1 VDARSDIFAFG
12 CMFYEMLTGVSPF
25 ARDSAIASINAVV
38 REEPPRLREVKPI
51 SRASWRRSFIAAFK
65 GSEPAISDRCGPQ
78 GYAAGVEEGD
88 ESGSHAAVPMIS
100 PASKGTSRRVVWAGM
115 AALAGLAIIAGGAIW
130 YQRSQPSRPVLQPT
144 ESLLFSAPGFLAQPN
159 LSPDGNQVAF
169 TCDGGT
175 NGYTQIYLKVV
186 GSGEPLRLTNGNAN
200 ALSPVW
206 SRDGAAIAYTSSNGD
221 NRAILPG
228 ARVVGVRLNH
238 VVVISALGGAAREVF
253 SYESELTRVS
263 WSAGGRTLFIP
274 DGKATSTLIRGR
286 FKVSSF
292 QDSEAVL
299 KLLESPIPTR
309 IYADRRTQEA
319 YNLPRRTAQC
329 RFYRHEIHF

>member
-1 VDARSDIFAFG
+1 
-12 CMFYEMLTGVSPF
+12 
-25 ARDSAIASINAVV
+25 
-38 REEPPRLREVKPI
+38 
-51 SRASWRRSFIAAFK
+51 
-65 GSEPAISDRCGPQ
+65 
-78 GYAAGVEEGD
+78 
-88 ESGSHAAVPMIS
+88 MIS

-130 YQRSQPSRPVLQPT
+130 YQRSRPSRPVLQPT
-144 ESLLFSAPGFLAQPN
+144 ESLLFSAPGFLSQPN

-175 NGYTQIYLKVV
+175 NGYTQIYLKIV

-253 SYESELTRVS
+253 SYEGELTRVS
-263 WSAGGRTLFIP
+263 WSADGRTLFIP
-274 DGKATSTLIRGR
+274 DGKAVYIVSMSDREKRKILDALFWWRTLSSSTTVLSEWTFVRLRTRQNGPLTSADHFETFITLFRL
-286 FKVSSF
+286 
-292 QDSEAVL
+292 A
-299 KLLESPIPTR
+299 
-309 IYADRRTQEA
+309 
-319 YNLPRRTAQC
+319 PRRLPVL
-329 RFYRHEIHF
+329 YRWDWSERVSVGDNRSGC